1 MMKKSM
7 IGISLLIVML
17 GSGLA
22 IAKPFWAQK
31 DHVSAKFERMLAH
44 LDLDEVQQEQV
55 GLILQ
60 AHRDSSAHEDSKD
73 LMKALMKADPDSAN
87 FDDFVNDRATQM
99 AAQVKQKIIQ
109 QVKLKQAI
117 YQVLDSAQKQ
127 ELSEL
132 IDRKI
137 RKFEKRANKH
147 KH

>member
-1 MMKKSM
+1 MKKSM
-7 IGISLLIVML
+7 IVVSLLIVML

-22 IAKPFWAQK
+22 VAKPFWAQK
-31 DHVSAKFERMLAH
+31 GHVSAKLERMLEH
-44 LDLDEVQQEQV
+44 LDLDDEQQGQV
-55 GLILQ
+55 ESILQ
-60 AHRDSSAHEDSKD
+60 THRDASSHEDSKAFMKT
-73 LMKALMKADPDSAN
+73 LMKANPDSAN
-87 FDDFVNDRATQM
+87 FDELVNTQATQM

-109 QVKLKQAI
+109 HAKLKQAI
-117 YQVLDSAQKQ
+117 YQVLNSEQKE